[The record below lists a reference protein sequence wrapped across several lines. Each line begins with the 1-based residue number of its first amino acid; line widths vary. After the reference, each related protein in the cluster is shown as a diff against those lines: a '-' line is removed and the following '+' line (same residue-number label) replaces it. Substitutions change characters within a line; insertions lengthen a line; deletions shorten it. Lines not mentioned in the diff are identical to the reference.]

1 MTKEI
6 VSQEN
11 LELEPDLGSFLE
23 SLSFLDRE
31 RLYNETSTN
40 AETQNGE

>member
-1 MTKEI
+1 MTKE
-6 VSQEN
+6 VAPQDG

-23 SLSFLDRE
+23 SLSFLDRG